1 MSGIRVRLVFPD
13 ALVREP
19 VLARLARR
27 FPVEPNIRR
36 ATVEEHS
43 GWIVCE
49 LDGAADRV
57 AEAIAWMERIG
68 VDVDRLEHPL
78 ES

>member
-13 ALVREP
+13 VLVREP

-49 LDGAADRV
+49 LQGERAATE
-57 AEAIAWMERIG
+57 AAIAWLADEG
-68 VDVDRLEHPL
+68 VEVELLGDVV

>member
-1 MSGIRVRLVFPD
+1 MTTRVRLVFPD

-19 VLARLARR
+19 VVARLARD
-27 FPVEPNIRR
+27 FAVEANIRR
-36 ATVEEHS
+36 AAVEEHS

-49 LDGAADRV
+49 LGGEPGAVSAALDWLH
-57 AEAIAWMERIG
+57 ETG
-68 VDVDRLEHPL
+68 VSVEPLGDVV

>member
-13 ALVREP
+13 TLVRQP
-19 VLARLARR
+19 VLARLTRQ

-36 ATVEEHS
+36 ASVEEHS

-49 LDGAADRV
+49 LEGEPSAT
-57 AEAIAWMERIG
+57 ESAIAWLADEG
-68 VDVDRLEHPL
+68 VEVELLGDVVEG
-78 ES
+78 

>member
-1 MSGIRVRLVFPD
+1 MSVRVRLVFPD

-19 VLARLARR
+19 VLAHLARR

-36 ATVEEHS
+36 ASVEEHS

-49 LDGAADRV
+49 LSGEAAAID
-57 AEAIAWMERIG
+57 EAISW
-68 VDVDRLEHPL
+68 L
-78 ES
+78 ESEGVQVELLGDVVES